1 MMVAREDKKYKWKK
15 ERSNQMN
22 AIDAAKWFIKQGYDT
37 PFNTFDGNMKLQKLL
52 YFSQLIHLART
63 GKFLF
68 NDKVYAFKNGSVVEN
83 VRQRY
88 KNFYILLAEEAN
100 ALEEL
105 KFDESE
111 IETLVTTAEIFGN
124 INAKELST
132 INHLHISWQ
141 KAFEQS
147 KRANGYYDKDSSEI
161 SFEAVKK
168 YDLPRVKEML
178 NAYKTSHDLQES
190 SEVINDVTFYYDPKE
205 LQMTDDII
213 GRLELFEGIE
223 PSYDIYLDRDLGLV
237 IY

>member
-1 MMVAREDKKYKWKK
+1 MEK
-15 ERSNQMN
+15 EGSSQMN

-52 YFSQLIHLART
+52 YFAQLIHLART
-63 GKFLF
+63 GRLLF

-83 VRQRY
+83 VRQYY
-88 KNFYILLAEEAN
+88 KNSYVLLVEEAN
-100 ALEEL
+100 ALEDL
-105 KFDESE
+105 KFNESE
-111 IETLVTTAEIFGN
+111 METLVTTAEIFGD
-124 INAKELST
+124 INAKELSV

-161 SFEAVKK
+161 SFDVVKK
-168 YDLPRVKEML
+168 HDLPRVQEML
-178 NAYKTSHDLQES
+178 NAYKSSHDLQEA

-205 LQMTDDII
+205 LQMTDDIV
-213 GRLELFEGIE
+213 GRLESFEGTE
-223 PSYDIYLDRDLGLV
+223 PSYDIYLDRNLGLV